1 MYDCKQEILSRI
13 PDNNCCSH
21 AFACTLF
28 SAVAQIDERNNRML
42 VNAKEDVINKL
53 VKIINNFYPNT
64 EISIWDGFLYIT
76 GNIHS
81 LLNDCNIGENRHI
94 DLAFFPNE
102 CDRLAILKTLFLTCG
117 AFYYNQDNNL
127 NSKGYSLEFVFKRE
141 DLLLTAKQILEA
153 NGFTLKS
160 ILRQNNHVLYTKNSN
175 QICDLLVLLG
185 AVSTSLDV
193 QNTLAIREIRNSTN
207 RQNNCF
213 ESNLDKTLNASA
225 EQLEAINYI
234 MDNDLLDTLDENLK
248 EVALA
253 RLANPDISLKELQ
266 SILDTKISRAG
277 IKYRLDKIITL
288 YKKLKGDA

>member
-28 SAVAQIDERNNRML
+28 SAVTQIDERNNRML

>member
-13 PDNNCCSH
+13 PDNTCCSH

-28 SAVAQIDERNNRML
+28 STVAQINEANDRIL
-42 VNAKEDVINKL
+42 INAKENVINKL
-53 VKIINNFYPNT
+53 IKIIHNFYPNV
-64 EISIWDGFLYIT
+64 EINLWDGFLYIS
-76 GNIHS
+76 GNIRS
-81 LLNDCNIGENRHI
+81 LLTDCSVYGDRHI
-94 DLAFFPNE
+94 ELDLYPNE
-102 CDRLAILKTLFLTCG
+102 CDKLAILKTLFLSFG
-117 AFYYNQDNNL
+117 AFYYNQDNNR
-127 NSKGYSLEFVFKRE
+127 NSTGYSLEFVFKRADVRE
-141 DLLLTAKQILEA
+141 VAKHILEEY
-153 NGFTLKS
+153 GFSLRS
-160 ILRQNNHVLYTKNSN
+160 IIRQNNYVLYTKNSN

-193 QNTLAIREIRNSTN
+193 QNTLAIREMRNSAN

-213 ESNLDKTLNASA
+213 ESNLDKTLNAST

-266 SILDTKISRAG
+266 TILDTNISRAG
-277 IKYRLDKIITL
+277 IKYRLDKIIAL
-288 YKKLKGDA
+288 YKKLKGEI